1 MRPLEAQGGGKPATR
16 QLEAGMPASE
26 FALEE
31 LRDIIVGRFP
41 ELADEHCIMLSEGWD
56 SVAVDVGDRFIFK
69 FPRHPQG
76 EAALRREVAILG
88 LVGTTVSLRVPVL
101 ELVETPRTF
110 SRHDKIPGE
119 HLLTAHYDALGEP
132 ARQRLGEVMGQFYA
146 ELHGIDLAHAA
157 AAGAL
162 PVETWLGAEEIL
174 RRIHP
179 VLPQA
184 LRPFAESTM
193 TRWAELTPEP
203 LGVTYGFF
211 DGHGWNMAFDHA
223 AGRLNGIYDF
233 ADSGIGPRH
242 QEFIYSNLISPDLTA
257 RIITEYESHT
267 GHSIDRDRID
277 LLTAVHRLWELA
289 MEAHLPAHINGLLD
303 VLWAWAGRR

>member
-1 MRPLEAQGGGKPATR
+1 
-16 QLEAGMPASE
+16 MPASE
-26 FALEE
+26 FALDG
-31 LRDIIVGRFP
+31 LRDIIVDRFP
-41 ELADEHCIMLSEGWD
+41 ELADEHFTMLSEGWD
-56 SVAVDVGDRFIFK
+56 SVAVDVGDRTIFK

-88 LVGTTVSLRVPVL
+88 PVGATVSMRVPVL
-101 ELVETPRTF
+101 ELFETPRTF

-119 HLLTAHYDALGEP
+119 HLVTAQYDALDERS
-132 ARQRLGEVMGQFYA
+132 RQRLGETLGQFYA
-146 ELHGIDLAHAA
+146 ELHSIDLAITT

-162 PVETWLGAEEIL
+162 PVETWPGADEIL
-174 RRIHP
+174 RRIQP

-184 LRPFAESTM
+184 LRPFAETTM
-193 TRWAELTPEP
+193 ARWAELTQEP
-203 LGVTYGFF
+203 LGMTYGFF

-242 QEFIYSNLISPDLTA
+242 QEFIYSNLISADLTA
-257 RIITEYESHT
+257 RIITAYE
-267 GHSIDRDRID
+267 GHSGHTIDRDRVE

-289 MEAHLPAHINGLLD
+289 MEAHLPAHIDGLLA
-303 VLWAWAGRR
+303 VLWAWAERP

>member
-1 MRPLEAQGGGKPATR
+1 
-16 QLEAGMPASE
+16 MPASE
-26 FALEE
+26 FTLEG

-41 ELADEHCIMLSEGWD
+41 ELADERCIMISEGWD
-56 SVAVDVGDRFIFK
+56 SVAVDVGDRIIFK
-69 FPRHPQG
+69 FPRHPHG

-88 LVGTTVSLRVPVL
+88 LVGAAVSMRVPVL
-101 ELVETPRTF
+101 GLFETPRIF

-119 HLLTAHYDALGEP
+119 HLVTTQYDALDERS
-132 ARQRLGEVMGQFYA
+132 RQRLGEVMGQFYA
-146 ELHGIDLAHAA
+146 ELHRIELADATA
-157 AAGAL
+157 SGAL

-174 RRIHP
+174 RRIQP

-184 LRPFAESTM
+184 LRPFAETTM
-193 TRWAELTPEP
+193 ARWAELAPEP
-203 LGVTYGFF
+203 LGMTYGFF

-242 QEFIYSNLISPDLTA
+242 QEFIYSNLISADLTA
-257 RIITEYESHT
+257 RIITAYEGHT
-267 GHSIDRDRID
+267 GLSIDRDRVD

-289 MEAHLPAHINGLLD
+289 MEAHLPAHIDGLLA
-303 VLWAWAGRR
+303 VLWAWAERR